1 MSHLNEIINEDENIM
16 ISYIHEDADQKR
28 IYIVHKDVTLS
39 AFRNRQ
45 RA

>member
-1 MSHLNEIINEDENIM
+1 MSHLNETIDKDENIT
-16 ISYIHEDADQKR
+16 IDYTHKDADQER
-28 IYIVHKDVTLS
+28 TYIVYKDVMPS

>member
-1 MSHLNEIINEDENIM
+1 MSHLNETIDEDENIM
-16 ISYIHEDADQKR
+16 IGYTHEDAGQKR
-28 IYIVHKDVTLS
+28 IYIVHKDVMPS

>member
-1 MSHLNEIINEDENIM
+1 MSHLNETINEDENIT
-16 ISYIHEDADQKR
+16 ISYIHEGAGQKR
-28 IYIVHKDVTLS
+28 IYIVHKDVMPL